1 MSWEKSNYTAAGA
14 ALLSESLS
22 GGALVITRAVS
33 GTGTA
38 DADLSEETGVS
49 GETHDLKLLDIET
62 VESNGETA
70 RRVKIQITGADETYI
85 MHQVGVYGRLND
97 DAETLL
103 FIMQDARGV
112 EVPSTKVNGDFE
124 IELSALLAVSNKANI
139 SITVDPQMQA
149 LAKLVKAEI
158 EKHNADASAHAATI
172 TAAVSAAVK
181 NLSESGEI
189 LNEEQVK
196 ALIKEQ
202 VDGGTGGGYYGSYK
216 LTLAADEWKP
226 ARSEDDYENAGGMDY
241 YQCIYDA
248 ELSDSTSE
256 LVPVGVVSPGS
267 FYTTTKA
274 GVLNGCETH
283 DGFIR
288 FFAQRIPEAD
298 IQATVTLFGKGDGS
312 GETGS
317 VSIGQGLKRDA
328 SGAIAV
334 RIGEG
339 LDFDSANALTV
350 RKETVMTSEDLLD
363 EEETQQEIV
372 DIYTTSTFGN
382 NNSYKDSSIH
392 TYLNGTFYNLIDSN
406 IRAAIKQVKIP
417 YQNGTGS
424 GGSLA
429 TGSNGL
435 STKVFLLSGYEVGW
449 TTSDNGYFP
458 KDGVRLA
465 YFGNSSSGNS
475 KRIAYNGSSA
485 AIWWLRS
492 PYTSLSNNVWFVSTD
507 GSSYG
512 SWCLD
517 SCGVRPAFIL
527 PSTLVVSDD
536 GTVSVNTAPTVSTD
550 GAALGRKNAAFAWK
564 YTVRDADGDTL
575 TVTERLDGKTTK
587 TRTGVASGTAL
598 AFEQTASAA
607 GFQKILNGNH
617 TITVEVSDGK
627 ETVSTSAT
635 FTKAVHAASVTL
647 AEPLAVEG
655 DITVAV
661 LQVTGSIP
669 DDAKFKAEVTNNAL
683 DSSPVWQDATTEVK
697 KGVNIVFENKTAT
710 NGAAFNFRVSVERGE
725 SGEGG
730 YIEAVSGAFQ

>member
-1 MSWEKSNYTAAGA
+1 MSWEKSSYTAAGA

-38 DADLSEETGVS
+38 DADLSGETGVS

-62 VESNGETA
+62 VESGGETA

-298 IQATVTLFGKGDGS
+298 IQATVTLFGKGGGS

-339 LDFDSANALTV
+339 LDFDSANALAV

-363 EEETQQEIV
+363 EEETQAEIKK
-372 DIYTTSTFGN
+372 TFVK
-382 NNSYKDSSIH
+382 KDAF
-392 TYLNGTFYNLIDSN
+392 TPVQAAAN
-406 IRAAIKQVKIP
+406 AAIKSLGVDGNTVNFYTSTDKSGTAAFSVDFPSELFLDQTKTTFVAKFKFDAATYPGATDPKLDGKPVMVLAVKGENP
-417 YQNGTGS
+417 DSCTYS
-424 GGSLA
+424 F
-429 TGSNGL
+429 L
-435 STKVFLLSGYEVGW
+435 SMAALVDTYKAKAVGKDASTTVTIAGYEV
-449 TTSDNGYFP
+449 DVKVN
-458 KDGVRLA
+458 V
-465 YFGNSSSGNS
+465 
-475 KRIAYNGSSA
+475 SA
-485 AIWWLRS
+485 AAGNALA
-492 PYTSLSNNVWFVSTD
+492 LK
-507 GSSYG
+507 
-512 SWCLD
+512 
-517 SCGVRPAFIL
+517 
-527 PSTLVVSDD
+527 DD
-536 GTVSVNTAPTVSTD
+536 GLYVPTPEEVDISGKADKVT
-550 GAALGRKNAAFAWK
+550 GATTGNLAALDGEGNLTDSGKKPADFVAAEAGK
-564 YTVRDADGDTL
+564 RLMTDAEGEKL
-575 TVTERLDGKTTK
+575 AGVSEGATK
-587 TRTGVASGTAL
+587 TAASST
-598 AFEQTASAA
+598 
-607 GFQKILNGNH
+607 NGNVN
-617 TITVEVSDGK
+617 IDGK
-627 ETVSTSAT
+627 EVVVYTEPENVLHDEDVEDFSAEEI
-635 FTKAVHAASVTL
+635 AALL
-647 AEPLAVEG
+647 A
-655 DITVAV
+655 D
-661 LQVTGSIP
+661 
-669 DDAKFKAEVTNNAL
+669 
-683 DSSPVWQDATTEVK
+683 
-697 KGVNIVFENKTAT
+697 
-710 NGAAFNFRVSVERGE
+710 
-725 SGEGG
+725 
-730 YIEAVSGAFQ
+730 

>member
-158 EKHNADASAHAATI
+158 EKHNADASAHATTI

-202 VDGGTGGGYYGSYK
+202 VDGGTGGGYYGSYE
-216 LTLAADEWKP
+216 LTLAADGWKP
-226 ARSEDDYENAGGMDY
+226 ARNEDDYENAGGMDY

-288 FFAQRIPEAD
+288 FFSQRIPEAD
-298 IQATVTLFGKGDGS
+298 IQATVTLFGKGGGS

-350 RKETVMTSEDLLD
+350 RKETVMTSEDLLN
-363 EEETQQEIV
+363 EEETQQEI
-372 DIYTTSTFGN
+372 
-382 NNSYKDSSIH
+382 
-392 TYLNGTFYNLIDSN
+392 LI
-406 IRAAIKQVKIP
+406 
-417 YQNGTGS
+417 
-424 GGSLA
+424 
-429 TGSNGL
+429 
-435 STKVFLLSGYEVGW
+435 
-449 TTSDNGYFP
+449 
-458 KDGVRLA
+458 
-465 YFGNSSSGNS
+465 
-475 KRIAYNGSSA
+475 
-485 AIWWLRS
+485 
-492 PYTSLSNNVWFVSTD
+492 
-507 GSSYG
+507 
-512 SWCLD
+512 C
-517 SCGVRPAFIL
+517 
-527 PSTLVVSDD
+527 
-536 GTVSVNTAPTVSTD
+536 
-550 GAALGRKNAAFAWK
+550 
-564 YTVRDADGDTL
+564 
-575 TVTERLDGKTTK
+575 
-587 TRTGVASGTAL
+587 
-598 AFEQTASAA
+598 
-607 GFQKILNGNH
+607 
-617 TITVEVSDGK
+617 
-627 ETVSTSAT
+627 
-635 FTKAVHAASVTL
+635 
-647 AEPLAVEG
+647 
-655 DITVAV
+655 
-661 LQVTGSIP
+661 
-669 DDAKFKAEVTNNAL
+669 
-683 DSSPVWQDATTEVK
+683 
-697 KGVNIVFENKTAT
+697 
-710 NGAAFNFRVSVERGE
+710 
-725 SGEGG
+725 
-730 YIEAVSGAFQ
+730 

>member
-1 MSWEKSNYTAAGA
+1 MAMIHLEPQTAQMFSR
-14 ALLSESLS
+14 AL
-22 GGALVITRAVS
+22 GALKPPPNLTLS
-33 GTGTA
+33 QWA
-38 DADLSEETGVS
+38 D
-49 GETHDLKLLDIET
+49 
-62 VESNGETA
+62 NY
-70 RRVKIQITGADETYI
+70 RR
-85 MHQVGVYGRLND
+85 
-97 DAETLL
+97 
-103 FIMQDARGV
+103 
-112 EVPSTKVNGDFE
+112 
-124 IELSALLAVSNKANI
+124 LSAEASAAQGRWNTDNAPFQREIMDAIGDVHIRKVVAMMCAQSGKTDGLILNTIGYYMSYYPAPIMIVQPTVNLGESFSKDRLATMIRDTPVLRGLAVSNKANI

-158 EKHNADASAHAATI
+158 EKHNANADAHAATI

-298 IQATVTLFGKGDGS
+298 IQATVTLFGKGGGS

-372 DIYTTSTFGN
+372 DML
-382 NNSYKDSSIH
+382 K
-392 TYLNGTFYNLIDSN
+392 
-406 IRAAIKQVKIP
+406 
-417 YQNGTGS
+417 
-424 GGSLA
+424 
-429 TGSNGL
+429 
-435 STKVFLLSGYEVGW
+435 
-449 TTSDNGYFP
+449 
-458 KDGVRLA
+458 
-465 YFGNSSSGNS
+465 
-475 KRIAYNGSSA
+475 
-485 AIWWLRS
+485 
-492 PYTSLSNNVWFVSTD
+492 
-507 GSSYG
+507 
-512 SWCLD
+512 
-517 SCGVRPAFIL
+517 
-527 PSTLVVSDD
+527 
-536 GTVSVNTAPTVSTD
+536 
-550 GAALGRKNAAFAWK
+550 
-564 YTVRDADGDTL
+564 
-575 TVTERLDGKTTK
+575 
-587 TRTGVASGTAL
+587 
-598 AFEQTASAA
+598 
-607 GFQKILNGNH
+607 
-617 TITVEVSDGK
+617 
-627 ETVSTSAT
+627 
-635 FTKAVHAASVTL
+635 
-647 AEPLAVEG
+647 
-655 DITVAV
+655 
-661 LQVTGSIP
+661 
-669 DDAKFKAEVTNNAL
+669 
-683 DSSPVWQDATTEVK
+683 
-697 KGVNIVFENKTAT
+697 
-710 NGAAFNFRVSVERGE
+710 
-725 SGEGG
+725 
-730 YIEAVSGAFQ
+730 

>member
-1 MSWEKSNYTAAGA
+1 MSWEKSSYTAAGA

-38 DADLSEETGVS
+38 DADLSGETGVS

-62 VESNGETA
+62 VESGGETA

-202 VDGGTGGGYYGSYK
+202 VDGGTGGYYGSYE
-216 LTLAADEWKP
+216 LTLAADGWKP
-226 ARSEDDYENAGGMDY
+226 ARNEDDYENAGGMDY

-288 FFAQRIPEAD
+288 FFSQRIPEAD
-298 IQATVTLFGKGDGS
+298 IQATVTLFGKGGGS

-328 SGAIAV
+328 SGTAAFSVDFPSELFLDQTKTTFVAKFKFDAATYPGATDPKLDGKPVMVLAVKGENPDSCTYSFLSMAALVDTYKAKAVGKDASTTVTIAGYEV
-334 RIGEG
+334 
-339 LDFDSANALTV
+339 DVKVNVSAAAGNALTLKDDGLYV
-350 RKETVMTSEDLLD
+350 PTP
-363 EEETQQEIV
+363 EEV
-372 DIYTTSTFGN
+372 DISGKADKVTGATTGN
-382 NNSYKDSSIH
+382 
-392 TYLNGTFYNLIDSN
+392 L
-406 IRAAIKQVKIP
+406 
-417 YQNGTGS
+417 
-424 GGSLA
+424 
-429 TGSNGL
+429 
-435 STKVFLLSGYEVGW
+435 
-449 TTSDNGYFP
+449 
-458 KDGVRLA
+458 
-465 YFGNSSSGNS
+465 
-475 KRIAYNGSSA
+475 
-485 AIWWLRS
+485 
-492 PYTSLSNNVWFVSTD
+492 
-507 GSSYG
+507 
-512 SWCLD
+512 
-517 SCGVRPAFIL
+517 
-527 PSTLVVSDD
+527 
-536 GTVSVNTAPTVSTD
+536 
-550 GAALGRKNAAFAWK
+550 AALDGEGNLTDSGKKPADFVAAEAGK
-564 YTVRDADGDTL
+564 RLMTDAEGEKL
-575 TVTERLDGKTTK
+575 AGVSEGATK
-587 TRTGVASGTAL
+587 TAASST
-598 AFEQTASAA
+598 
-607 GFQKILNGNH
+607 NGNVN
-617 TITVEVSDGK
+617 IDGK
-627 ETVSTSAT
+627 EVVVYTEPENVLHDEDVEDFSAEEI
-635 FTKAVHAASVTL
+635 AALL
-647 AEPLAVEG
+647 A
-655 DITVAV
+655 D
-661 LQVTGSIP
+661 
-669 DDAKFKAEVTNNAL
+669 
-683 DSSPVWQDATTEVK
+683 
-697 KGVNIVFENKTAT
+697 
-710 NGAAFNFRVSVERGE
+710 
-725 SGEGG
+725 
-730 YIEAVSGAFQ
+730 

>member
-103 FIMQDARGV
+103 FIMQDERGV

-139 SITVDPQMQA
+139 SITVDPQVQA
-149 LAKLVKAEI
+149 LAKMVRAEV
-158 EKHNADASAHAATI
+158 EKHNKDASAHTEAI
-172 TAAVSAAVK
+172 TAAVGNAMESLK
-181 NLSESGEI
+181 ESGDVVS
-189 LNEEQVK
+189 EEQVK

-202 VDGGTGGGYYGSYK
+202 VDGGTGGGYYGSYE
-216 LTLAADEWKP
+216 LTLAADGWKP

-298 IQATVTLFGKGDGS
+298 IQATVTLFGKGGGS

-372 DIYTTSTFGN
+372 DML
-382 NNSYKDSSIH
+382 K
-392 TYLNGTFYNLIDSN
+392 
-406 IRAAIKQVKIP
+406 
-417 YQNGTGS
+417 
-424 GGSLA
+424 
-429 TGSNGL
+429 
-435 STKVFLLSGYEVGW
+435 
-449 TTSDNGYFP
+449 
-458 KDGVRLA
+458 
-465 YFGNSSSGNS
+465 
-475 KRIAYNGSSA
+475 
-485 AIWWLRS
+485 
-492 PYTSLSNNVWFVSTD
+492 
-507 GSSYG
+507 
-512 SWCLD
+512 
-517 SCGVRPAFIL
+517 
-527 PSTLVVSDD
+527 
-536 GTVSVNTAPTVSTD
+536 
-550 GAALGRKNAAFAWK
+550 
-564 YTVRDADGDTL
+564 
-575 TVTERLDGKTTK
+575 
-587 TRTGVASGTAL
+587 
-598 AFEQTASAA
+598 
-607 GFQKILNGNH
+607 
-617 TITVEVSDGK
+617 
-627 ETVSTSAT
+627 
-635 FTKAVHAASVTL
+635 
-647 AEPLAVEG
+647 
-655 DITVAV
+655 
-661 LQVTGSIP
+661 
-669 DDAKFKAEVTNNAL
+669 
-683 DSSPVWQDATTEVK
+683 
-697 KGVNIVFENKTAT
+697 
-710 NGAAFNFRVSVERGE
+710 
-725 SGEGG
+725 
-730 YIEAVSGAFQ
+730 